1 MVSSFFLGGHSCDSE
16 THAPLPTARRTP
28 LQRRDARRCIQRR
41 DARRCIQRRDAVAT
55 PAGRTP
61 LHSTA
66 RRRRHTPRRRRDVP
80 RHFHRR
86 DAVATLARRRLYT
99 GGTPSLQLPAG
110 AEKIAVVKDKP
121 KEIKLLD
128 DEFLVVGP
136 TPFAHP
142 CETRGGD
149 VIGQPMPDDV

>member
-1 MVSSFFLGGHSCDSE
+1 MPNQKHFEDSQIIRRTRFKNLMVSSLIFLFGHPQGAGG
-16 THAPLPTARRTP
+16 TP
-28 LQRRDARRCIQRR
+28 FLQRD
-41 DARRCIQRRDAVAT
+41 
-55 PAGRTP
+55 
-61 LHSTA
+61 
-66 RRRRHTPRRRRDVP
+66 
-80 RHFHRR
+80 
-86 DAVATLARRRLYT
+86 

-128 DEFLVVGP
+128 DELLVVCP
-136 TPFAHP
+136 TPFPHP

>member
-1 MVSSFFLGGHSCDSE
+1 MVSSLIFLFGHPQGAGG
-16 THAPLPTARRTP
+16 TP
-28 LQRRDARRCIQRR
+28 FLQRDGG
-41 DARRCIQRRDAVAT
+41 T
-55 PAGRTP
+55 PSP
-61 LHSTA
+61 HHPTA
-66 RRRRHTPRRRRDVP
+66 RRRR
-80 RHFHRR
+80 
-86 DAVATLARRRLYT
+86 YT

-110 AEKIAVVKDKP
+110 AEEIAIIQDKP

-136 TPFAHP
+136 TPFPHP